1 MAEFTDYVSSPFVL
15 RALIAL
21 FFVAVNAAFSGAFA
35 AFRNS
40 TFLVTGASHAAL
52 GGAALVILLQAHGA
66 LLGLQPLVGGAV
78 FAIVLAL
85 LAGNASSRGSE
96 RNVDTA
102 IGVGFAMA
110 MALAVLFM
118 SLVPESAS
126 RVWGL
131 VMGDLLLVT
140 TDELWLLGGMTTVV
154 VAMFGVFRRQFL
166 FITFDLEGARAF
178 GVRADVYNYL
188 LYGLIGLSSAILVKG
203 IGAIL
208 VFAML
213 SAPAAAAMLVS
224 RSVGQVMWLAFACA
238 FGAGIAGITV
248 SFFTGFSVSA
258 LAAFFAAATYFAIRT
273 YAWLRTRVGS
283 NGAGTVENTNP

>member
-1 MAEFTDYVSSPFVL
+1 MSEFLAYLASPFVL
-15 RALIAL
+15 RALAAL

-52 GGAALVILLQAHGA
+52 GGAALIVLLQAYGTARDVH
-66 LLGLQPLVGGAV
+66 PIVGGAV

-85 LAGNASSRGSE
+85 LAGNASNRSSD

-140 TDELWLLGGMTTVV
+140 EDELWLLGGMTTIV
-154 VAMFGVFRRQFL
+154 VATFAVFRRQFL

-178 GVRADVYNYL
+178 GVRAERYNYL

-238 FGAGIAGITV
+238 FGSGLAGITV
-248 SFFTGFSVSA
+248 SYFTSFSVSA
-258 LAAFFAAATYFAIRT
+258 LSAFFAAAIYFG
-273 YAWLRTRVGS
+273 LRGWVWARFW
-283 NGAGTVENTNP
+283 NGASAASRDAES